1 MNTEELQKII
11 RSGFKSLYSK
21 ILKRNQYEIV
31 EILDRHQLP
40 KVKQLDEWMSRK
52 KKEFQSQGRFALSKE
67 KGTCLHFT
75 GRSL

>member
-40 KVKQLDEWMSRK
+40 TVNLD
-52 KKEFQSQGRFALSKE
+52 LE
-67 KGTCLHFT
+67 K
-75 GRSL
+75 